1 MSLTKKSKTK
11 YNSTKN
17 ISNTKTCKTIK
28 GLNIYKITNIFD
40 KDRKCWDCAYGFIV
54 IAQTESSARQMIYKE
69 KGDGYGVS
77 YGVGYEDLRYDGDIK
92 WNKYGKKDF
101 WLKPEYSKCELIG
114 KSCLKNEGI
123 VLVDFQSG

>member
-11 YNSTKN
+11 YNSKKN

-28 GLNIYKITNIFD
+28 RLNIYKITNIFN
-40 KDRKCWDCAYGFIV
+40 KDRNCWDCAYGFIV
-54 IAQTESSARQMIYKE
+54 IAKNESSARQMIYKE

-77 YGVGYEDLRYDGDIK
+77 YGVGDEDLRYDGDIK

>member
-1 MSLTKKSKTK
+1 MPLTKKSK
-11 YNSTKN
+11 S

-28 GLNIYKITNIFD
+28 GLNIYKITNIFH
-40 KDRKCWDCAYGFIV
+40 KDRKCWDCAYGFII
-54 IAQTESSARQMIYKE
+54 IAKNELSARQIIYKE
-69 KGDGYGVS
+69 EKENGYGVS
-77 YGVGYEDLRYDGDIK
+77 YSVGDEEFTRV
-92 WNKYGKKDF
+92 GKARVNIDF

>member
-11 YNSTKN
+11 YNSKKN

-28 GLNIYKITNIFD
+28 GLNIYKITNIFH
-40 KDRKCWDCAYGFIV
+40 KDRKCWDCAYGFII
-54 IAQTESSARQMIYKE
+54 IAKNELSARQIIYKE
-69 KGDGYGVS
+69 EKENGYGVS
-77 YGVGYEDLRYDGDIK
+77 YSVGDEEFTRV
-92 WNKYGKKDF
+92 GKARVNIDF

>member
-1 MSLTKKSKTK
+1 MPLTKKNKTK
-11 YNSTKN
+11 YNSKKN

-28 GLNIYKITNIFD
+28 GLNIYKITNIFH
-40 KDRKCWDCAYGFIV
+40 KDRKCWDCAYGFII
-54 IAQTESSARQMIYKE
+54 IAKNELSARQMIYKE
-69 KGDGYGVS
+69 EKENGYGVS
-77 YGVGYEDLRYDGDIK
+77 YSVGDEEFTRV
-92 WNKYGKKDF
+92 GKARVNIDF

>member
-11 YNSTKN
+11 YNSKKN

-28 GLNIYKITNIFD
+28 GLNIYKITNIFH
-40 KDRKCWDCAYGFIV
+40 KDRNCWDCAYGFIV
-54 IAQTESSARQMIYKE
+54 IAQNELSARQMIYKE
-69 KGDGYGVS
+69 EKENGYGVS
-77 YGVGYEDLRYDGDIK
+77 YSVGDEEFTRV
-92 WNKYGKKDF
+92 GKARVNIDF

>member
-28 GLNIYKITNIFD
+28 GLNIYKITNIFH
-40 KDRKCWDCAYGFIV
+40 KDRKCWDCAYGFII
-54 IAQTESSARQMIYKE
+54 IAKNELSARQMIYKE
-69 KGDGYGVS
+69 EKENGYGVS
-77 YGVGYEDLRYDGDIK
+77 YSVGDEEFTRV
-92 WNKYGKKDF
+92 GKARVNIDF